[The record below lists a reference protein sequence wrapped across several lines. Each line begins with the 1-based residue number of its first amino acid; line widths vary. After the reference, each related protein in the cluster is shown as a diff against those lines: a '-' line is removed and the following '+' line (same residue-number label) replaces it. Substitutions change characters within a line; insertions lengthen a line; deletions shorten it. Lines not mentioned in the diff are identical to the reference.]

1 MGYHYRTRK
10 YSVDNSYDASYTFFR
25 ERARRPKIEISIS
38 HSGSRVGFEV
48 RVQRNGIRRPSADCN
63 GTQYNFERQDHDG
76 ELDFL
81 QVNIPYFVYPFGI
94 NQDPNKGGAY
104 IVQWGSRHR
113 EINQFDTIPIQA
125 SIRISGEG
133 FEMEKVYNLKS
144 NLSDLQEKRLNPNEE
159 LIRPENIIF
168 SLEEIKEPS
177 SWRRFLSSFSVTRT
191 RIPK

>member
-1 MGYHYRTRK
+1 MTRK

-25 ERARRPKIEISIS
+25 GRARRPKIEISIS
-38 HSGSRVGFEV
+38 HSGSRVGFKV

-94 NQDPNKGGAY
+94 NQDPNKGAY
-104 IVQWGSRHR
+104 ILQWGSRHR
-113 EINQFDTIPIQA
+113 EMNQFDTIPIQA

-144 NLSDLQEKRLNPNEE
+144 NLSDLREKRLNPNEE
-159 LIRPENIIF
+159 LIRPENITF

-177 SWRRFLSSFSVTRT
+177 SWRRFLSSFSLTRS